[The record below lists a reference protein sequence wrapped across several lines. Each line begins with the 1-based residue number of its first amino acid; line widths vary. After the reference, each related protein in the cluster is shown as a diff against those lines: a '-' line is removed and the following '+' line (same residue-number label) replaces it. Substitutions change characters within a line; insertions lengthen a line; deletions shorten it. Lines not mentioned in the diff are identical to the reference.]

1 MFREAFCIEM
11 MLDLRLEE
19 QMDAGLPQSVWCAF
33 QAEQMGGAV
42 SLGDQTYLVLGAERN
57 PKANKR
63 RAVQDEA
70 GKADCGYIL

>member
-33 QAEQMGGAV
+33 QAEQTGV
-42 SLGDQTYLVLGAERN
+42 QCPWSDQTYLVLGAEKKKSQSKQEESGTR
-57 PKANKR
+57 
-63 RAVQDEA
+63 
-70 GKADCGYIL
+70 